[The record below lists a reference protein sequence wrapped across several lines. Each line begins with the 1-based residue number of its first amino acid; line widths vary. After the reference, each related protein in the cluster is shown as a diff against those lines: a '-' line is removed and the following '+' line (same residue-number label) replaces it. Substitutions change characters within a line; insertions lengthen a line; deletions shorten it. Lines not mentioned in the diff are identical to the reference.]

1 MFAIASL
8 LDPDS
13 DRYIRSLWDMLEK
26 ECGLSGIKL
35 RPLPH
40 FSWHIA
46 EQYDIKVLEGY
57 LAAFAK
63 TQKSFWVRAAGLGIF
78 TGLEPV
84 LFLSLVKDITLM
96 EIHQRIWENVSE
108 LSNRIS
114 IYYSPPYW
122 IPHVTLA
129 NLDLSDTKLECAVR
143 QLAFR
148 DLDFQ
153 IRASEI
159 ALLYNIE
166 DQAGIVYKFELGN
179 M

>member
-1 MFAIASL
+1 
-8 LDPDS
+8 
-13 DRYIRSLWDMLEK
+13 MLEK

-46 EQYDIKVLEGY
+46 EQYDVKALEGY
-57 LAAFAK
+57 LATFAK
-63 TQKSFWVRAAGLGIF
+63 TQTSFWVRTAGLGIF

-84 LFLSLVKDITLM
+84 LYLNLVKDTTLM
-96 EIHQRIWENVSE
+96 ERHQKIWENVSE

-114 IYYSPPYW
+114 VYYSPSYW
-122 IPHVTLA
+122 IPHITLA
-129 NLDLSDTKLECAVR
+129 NLDLSDSKLECAVR

-159 ALLYNIE
+159 ALLYDIE
-166 DQAGIVYKFELGN
+166 DQTGIVYKFELRN